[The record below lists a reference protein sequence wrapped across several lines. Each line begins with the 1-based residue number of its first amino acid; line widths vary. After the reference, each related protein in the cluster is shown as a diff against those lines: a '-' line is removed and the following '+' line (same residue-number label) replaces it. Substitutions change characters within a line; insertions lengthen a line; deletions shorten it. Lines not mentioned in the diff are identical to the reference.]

1 MGTRGNPGCKGSG
14 RGQATGTLEAGGR
27 GTLPPALPPTP
38 ALPSTRCGCKG
49 SISAFPQ
56 RGAAD
61 SQRVPA
67 AVNSPACLGRAV
79 PRLLQHELGSVR
91 LSPRTPCAVAA
102 ALLCLDCSLPFP
114 SRNSSAWSPSGARA
128 RVSSGHLHLRGMT
141 HALARAQRSGLFP
154 SAAVGC
160 GRQPGRWDQSN
171 LFGRSFGNICLT
183 QATSRSSLPGR
194 CAFSPR
200 RHPVCFFHSPFNT
213 WLLFSLSSS
222 RATREQKACVSHVPP
237 PRTSIRQAALHYI
250 CWRHK

>member
-27 GTLPPALPPTP
+27 GTLPPPLPPTP

-79 PRLLQHELGSVR
+79 PRLLQPELGSVP

-114 SRNSSAWSPSGARA
+114 SRNSSAWSPSGARV

-141 HALARAQRSGLFP
+141 HALARAQRSDLGLGASHP
-154 SAAVGC
+154 QVLSPGTALCPGC
-160 GRQPGRWDQSN
+160 WSM
-171 LFGRSFGNICLT
+171 
-183 QATSRSSLPGR
+183 LPGGSVGSEVSG
-194 CAFSPR
+194 AKISSPR
-200 RHPVCFFHSPFNT
+200 
-213 WLLFSLSSS
+213 
-222 RATREQKACVSHVPP
+222 CVSLA
-237 PRTSIRQAALHYI
+237 RGLIWAD
-250 CWRHK
+250 CF